1 VAIDCSVAYGE
12 VTRVPWL
19 RSELERSM
27 QQHITDT
34 MLWPRRI
41 VCPATRDG
49 TVNDT
54 VLPQPQLD
62 ELARDDPLL
71 RAFAARD
78 TYSWN
83 NAPTFNKA
91 IGKARTGQDE
101 SSAETPGFSINLG
114 VLDFQ
119 GVASAVGDFNW
130 TQQLQ
135 VARYPLYHAAPF
147 YQATTRLATT
157 LHPLPRHMLSHA
169 APLLAPTPLDAHPFV
184 ALQAA
189 GNDWLRSAPAS
200 FSDAQLRNMTSSWQQ
215 DVSGAMS
222 HALSDAGDAV
232 NATTTPWRDAVGQG
246 LQAAGSAISG
256 ASNAAVQGAVQGLQ
270 PAGSA
275 LANATVAVTNATA
288 AAGGFIAVAHRKA
301 IVNAQPSIV
310 NATSTIS
317 TKSGEMWGGVSSN
330 AISAFELG
338 LAGLPAALP
347 KRQSDKRRQPDANAS
362 RAPQPRVALPARL
375 RRRQADPK
383 VQGNSSGAVREAG
396 GELQAH
402 EAGGDT
408 RWREMVGNPLGE
420 MVGQVVAVQEASK
433 GDRSKA
439 GAPIGAPPSAS
450 PAVPATASAVEAEA
464 KADNEEEARA
474 AAMLAAAE
482 AAKVE
487 WLAKQDTPSWGVGG
501 PMAEAGPQ
509 GTQEA
514 KPQAMP
520 SLTLWQQ
527 LNGLR
532 EP

>member
-1 VAIDCSVAYGE
+1 
-12 VTRVPWL
+12 
-19 RSELERSM
+19 
-27 QQHITDT
+27 
-34 MLWPRRI
+34 
-41 VCPATRDG
+41 
-49 TVNDT
+49 
-54 VLPQPQLD
+54 
-62 ELARDDPLL
+62 
-71 RAFAARD
+71 
-78 TYSWN
+78 
-83 NAPTFNKA
+83 
-91 IGKARTGQDE
+91 
-101 SSAETPGFSINLG
+101 
-114 VLDFQ
+114 
-119 GVASAVGDFNW
+119 
-130 TQQLQ
+130 
-135 VARYPLYHAAPF
+135 
-147 YQATTRLATT
+147 
-157 LHPLPRHMLSHA
+157 MLSHA

-464 KADNEEEARA
+464 EAKADNEEEARA